1 MKRDLT
7 HARGAAGAATRAR
20 DLRWFILYIS
30 GLALLLAL
38 VWSAGAH
45 ARAAPESFADLAEE
59 LLPSVVNIQVTQT
72 VTAGRDQGRPP
83 VIPQLP
89 PGSPF
94 EEFFKDFFDRQQREG
109 GRRSRPVSAVGSGF
123 IIDAEG
129 LVVTNNHVVDDAE
142 EINVIFH
149 DGNKAEAEVV
159 GTDPKTDL
167 AVLRFK
173 PAEGASLKAIRWGD
187 SDLSRVGDWVVA
199 IGNPLGLGGT
209 VTAGIISARGRDI
222 RAGPYDDFIQTD
234 ASINKGNSGG
244 PLFNMD
250 GEVIGINTAI
260 YSQSG
265 GSIGIGFSVPSNLAR
280 NVVAQLVEFGRT
292 KRGWLG
298 VQIQT
303 VTEEIAD
310 GLGLDE
316 AHGALVAK
324 VNEEGP
330 ANKAGVEMGDVI
342 LKFDG
347 KQIKEMRQ
355 LPRIVA
361 ETRVG
366 ADVDVQVWRKGEIK
380 NLSVR
385 LGELEKAETKVA
397 ALRQKGSEE
406 TGETELSA
414 LGMKLSAL
422 TPEMRERF
430 KLGDDVKG
438 VVVVD
443 VDEESAAAEKGIRPG
458 DVIVEVGQ
466 EEVENPSQVAAKVTE
481 EQESKKRKTVLLL
494 VQRAGDLMFVAVRL
508 KGDS

>member
-1 MKRDLT
+1 M
-7 HARGAAGAATRAR
+7 
-20 DLRWFILYIS
+20 
-30 GLALLLAL
+30 
-38 VWSAGAH
+38 
-45 ARAAPESFADLAEE
+45 
-59 LLPSVVNIQVTQT
+59 
-72 VTAGRDQGRPP
+72 
-83 VIPQLP
+83 
-89 PGSPF
+89 
-94 EEFFKDFFDRQQREG
+94 
-109 GRRSRPVSAVGSGF
+109 
-123 IIDAEG
+123 
-129 LVVTNNHVVDDAE
+129 
-142 EINVIFH
+142 
-149 DGNKAEAEVV
+149 
-159 GTDPKTDL
+159 
-167 AVLRFK
+167 
-173 PAEGASLKAIRWGD
+173 
-187 SDLSRVGDWVVA
+187 
-199 IGNPLGLGGT
+199 
-209 VTAGIISARGRDI
+209 
-222 RAGPYDDFIQTD
+222 
-234 ASINKGNSGG
+234 
-244 PLFNMD
+244 
-250 GEVIGINTAI
+250 
-260 YSQSG
+260 
-265 GSIGIGFSVPSNLAR
+265 
-280 NVVAQLVEFGRT
+280 
-292 KRGWLG
+292 
-298 VQIQT
+298 
-303 VTEEIAD
+303 TEEIAD

-443 VDEESAAAEKGIRPG
+443 VD
-458 DVIVEVGQ
+458 
-466 EEVENPSQVAAKVTE
+466 
-481 EQESKKRKTVLLL
+481 
-494 VQRAGDLMFVAVRL
+494 
-508 KGDS
+508 